1 MRKFVFSL
9 YPLYQLKK
17 TMKDK
22 LQAEYSA
29 AEAAL
34 AEKTR
39 IRDSLKKKL
48 QEERRAFEA
57 KIKQGMT
64 ISKIKLYL
72 LHFEEM
78 QERIKLAQKEV
89 NLAQME
95 VNRKK
100 AELIAVHK
108 EIKTLEKL
116 YQKQYAEHVKEEEK
130 REYKI
135 LEDVVSFNIS
145 GGEAQN
151 ANALS

>member
-22 LQAEYSA
+22 LLAEYSA

-39 IRDSLKKKL
+39 IRDSLENKL
-48 QEERRAFEA
+48 REERQAFEA
-57 KIKQGMT
+57 KIRQGMT
-64 ISKIKLYL
+64 ISKIKFYL
-72 LHFEEM
+72 PYFDEL
-78 QERIKLAQKEV
+78 QEKIKLAQEDV
-89 NLAQME
+89 IRAQME

-100 AELIAVHK
+100 AELFAAHK
-108 EIKTLEKL
+108 EIKALEKL
-116 YQKQYAEHVKEEEK
+116 YQKQYAEYLKEEEK
-130 REYKI
+130 RENKI
-135 LEDVVSFNIS
+135 LEDVVSFNVS